1 MAAVLRRLDD
11 RVLGPA
17 RSARLDASDVV
28 WGVVQVSRL
37 VLLLLAVVLLGA
49 VAVVDLHLDET
60 GAVARRVL
68 AAAWQV
74 SGPFARVF
82 DVSSRPLR
90 VAADYGFE
98 AALYVVL
105 AVLLGR
111 AAPRR

>member
-1 MAAVLRRLDD
+1 
-11 RVLGPA
+11 
-17 RSARLDASDVV
+17 
-28 WGVVQVSRL
+28 
-37 VLLLLAVVLLGA
+37 
-49 VAVVDLHLDET
+49 
-60 GAVARRVL
+60 VL

-82 DVSSRPLR
+82 DVESRPLR

-111 AAPRR
+111 AARKH